1 MLAAW
6 LERLNLKKKP
16 AGYYA
21 GVHWSPQ
28 QLKVAVVQHL
38 AGQWLNPQYYSFAV
52 TGPAQLAQ
60 TFRQLAE
67 KLPAHCDCTLVIPP
81 ERYMVL
87 QIDKP
92 PVPPEELMLALPWT
106 IKDLVALPDDDLVVD
121 YLDLPLQNQLQ
132 SAKVNVVVSSKSWLK
147 ELVALFVQNKLK
159 LKGIQPE
166 EWLARN
172 LLPKKSHAVMLVCHQ
187 PGQDLSVQI
196 IQNGSLYFSRRL
208 RGFNRL
214 DQFSP
219 DELQQGLF
227 DNLLLELQRSID
239 FFEGQLKQVPV
250 REIGLWL
257 SGPHQQQIV
266 QLFIQN
272 GFTQVF
278 SVTADALQLRISA
291 DDFERY
297 GQALA
302 GAVEPVMAAVEASDE
317 VTP

>member
-1 MLAAW
+1 MLSAW

-21 GVHWSPQ
+21 GVHWLPQ
-28 QLKVAVVQHL
+28 QIKVAVVQYL
-38 AGQWLNPQYYSFAV
+38 DGQWQPPAYYNLAME
-52 TGPAQLAQ
+52 GPAQQSQA
-60 TFRQLAE
+60 FRQLAAL
-67 KLPAHCDCTLVIPP
+67 LPAHCDCTRIIPP

-92 PVPPEELMLALPWT
+92 PVPPEELIMALPWT

-147 ELVALFVQNKLK
+147 ELAALFQHYKLT
-159 LKGIQPE
+159 LTGIQPE

-172 LLPKKSHAVMLVCHQ
+172 LLPKKHYAVMVVCHQ
-187 PGQDLSVQI
+187 PGQDLGVQI

-214 DQFSP
+214 DQFNQE
-219 DELQQGLF
+219 ELEQGVF

-239 FFEGQLKQVPV
+239 FFEGQLKQAPV

-257 SGPHQQQIV
+257 SGPHQQHIL

-278 SVTADALQLRISA
+278 NVTADALQLSVSA
-291 DDFERY
+291 DDFQVY

-302 GAVEPVMAAVEASDE
+302 GAIEPVMAAAEADHE